1 MDFPTVEFSARER
14 AAGKL
19 DQTTFDKT
27 WELFDRWGS
36 VRILGLFEPEL
47 MAAMARHYRARYADK
62 LIDTKK
68 EDRRPLFT
76 PTIAGPFADRRY
88 HSNPLLFPLIQRA
101 LGEDC
106 VLGAFGSVVSFPGA
120 PAQFIHRDSAS
131 LYDDFNIDVRL
142 PAYALT
148 ILVPLVD
155 ANSQTGSTRV
165 WPGTHREPSFEK
177 AKEMPSES
185 PDVPMGSV
193 LMTDSRTLHGG
204 SPNVSD
210 RVRPIVYNSY
220 HRRWYRD
227 DGGYVQRPAVNVG
240 VAEELK
246 MPEEQRPFFRIPL
259 EISSL
264 RKIEQRVKNA
274 VTGLVRHKSS

>member
-19 DQTTFDKT
+19 DRATFEKAA
-27 WELFDRWGS
+27 ELFDRWGS
-36 VRILGLFEPEL
+36 VRILNLFDPEL
-47 MAAMARHYRARYADK
+47 MAQLAKHYRARYADK

-76 PTIAGPFADRRY
+76 PTIAGPFADPRY

-131 LYDDFNIDVRL
+131 LYDDFNIDVKL
-142 PAYALT
+142 PPYALT

-155 ANSQTGSTRV
+155 ANAQTGSTRV
-165 WPGTHREPSFEK
+165 WPGTHREPSFDK

-185 PDVPMGSV
+185 PDVPVGSV

-227 DGGYVQRPAVNVG
+227 DGGYLQRPAVNVG
-240 VAEELK
+240 VVEELT
-246 MPEEQRPFFRIPL
+246 MGEQQRPFFRIPL
-259 EISSL
+259 EISTL
-264 RKIEQRVKNA
+264 RKVQSRVKG
-274 VTGLVRHKSS
+274 VLGGLSGQKSS